1 MQALQPQIKAI
12 NEKYKNLSM
21 RDPKKAEQNQEVM
34 DLYKKNGVNPVGG
47 CLPMLLQ
54 IPFLYAFYKVL
65 SVSIEM
71 RGAHWFWVADLSQ
84 PETLAIHIL
93 PILLVVTQF
102 LTQKM
107 TPSPG
112 MDPSQQKMMMIMP
125 LVFGYMFYFA
135 SSGLVLYWLTG
146 NVVGVA
152 QQWLLNRSMPAP
164 EAPPAPPAKKK
175 GRN

>member
-1 MQALQPQIKAI
+1 
-12 NEKYKNLSM
+12 
-21 RDPKKAEQNQEVM
+21 
-34 DLYKKNGVNPVGG
+34 
-47 CLPMLLQ
+47 
-54 IPFLYAFYKVL
+54 
-65 SVSIEM
+65 M
-71 RGAHWFWVADLSQ
+71 RGAHWLWVADLSQ
-84 PETLAIHIL
+84 PENINLGILAGLKFL
-93 PILLVVTQF
+93 PIALVVTQF
-102 LTQKM
+102 MTQKM

-125 LVFGYMFYFA
+125 LVFGFMFWGA